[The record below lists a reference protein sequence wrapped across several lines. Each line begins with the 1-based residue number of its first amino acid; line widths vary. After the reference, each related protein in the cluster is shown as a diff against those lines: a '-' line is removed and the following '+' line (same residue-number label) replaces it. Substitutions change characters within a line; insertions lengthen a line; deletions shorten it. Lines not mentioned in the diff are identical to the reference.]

1 MIQKA
6 FLLKL
11 LLLVIIIPSFGQ
23 IKISGNV
30 LDQVAGKPISF
41 VNIGILNAN
50 VGTISNDDGSF
61 VIRIPASYLKRY
73 FNIFSYWLWE
83 KGHSYFLYFNIR
95 NCFVKRYR
103 PRKVQ

>member
-11 LLLVIIIPSFGQ
+11 LLLVVIIPSFGQ

-30 LDQVAGKPISF
+30 LDQVAGEPISF

-61 VIRIPASYLKRY
+61 VIRIPASYLKDTL
-73 FNIFSYWLWE
+73 IFPAIGYGRRAIPISSISISGIVL
-83 KGHSYFLYFNIR
+83 
-95 NCFVKRYR
+95 
-103 PRKVQ
+103 